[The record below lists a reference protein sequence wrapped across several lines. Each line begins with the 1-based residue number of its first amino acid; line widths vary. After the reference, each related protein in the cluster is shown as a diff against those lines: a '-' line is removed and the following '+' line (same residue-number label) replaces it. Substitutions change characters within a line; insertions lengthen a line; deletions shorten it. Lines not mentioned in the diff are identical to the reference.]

1 MAEFVHLHLHTE
13 FSLLDGACRI
23 DELLDEAVKLKMPAL
38 AVTEHGNLF
47 SSVVFHD
54 HARDRGLKPILG
66 CEVYVAQGSRFDKS
80 GPQTETNHLVLL
92 AETNEGY
99 KNLIKLV
106 SAGYTEGFYYRP
118 RIDKELLAQHATGLI
133 GLSSCLKGEV
143 ASALKVE
150 QTRQALDAAGRLRD
164 ILGRDN
170 FFLEMQYQGI
180 DEQKTVNRGIV
191 PLARDL
197 DLRLVATND
206 VHYLRQGDSQPHDV
220 LLCIGT
226 GKTVT
231 DAQRLRYT
239 GDQFFLKTADQMAG
253 VFKDHPDALKN
264 TLLVAERCNV
274 TIPKGQ
280 NHLPSF
286 GVPEGFTLDQYFEHV
301 VRDGFAQRSTRLHQ
315 LAASGR
321 LKHTLDEYA
330 RRLEYEIEMI
340 KKMGYTG
347 YFLIVWDFIR
357 YAREEG
363 IPVGPGRGSAAG
375 SLVAWCMRITDVDPL
390 DFGLIFERFLNP
402 ERVSLPDIDVDFCE
416 RRRGE
421 VIDYVTRKY
430 GRENVA
436 QIITFGTMKAK
447 AVVRDVGRALD
458 MPYADVN
465 NIAKQIPPALDMTL
479 DKALAENPVLKDMVA
494 RDPKVKEVIEIGKR
508 LEGMSRHASV
518 HAAGVVIAPGPITDY
533 APLYKGNRD
542 EITTQWNMKEVE
554 RIGLL
559 KMDFLGLST
568 LTLIQDCLAEI
579 KRTEGIALDIDS
591 IPLDD
596 PKTYKVFGDGA
607 AFGIFQFE
615 SSGMRELLRKAKP
628 ERLDDLIAL
637 NALYRPGPLKSG
649 MVDDWVARKQG
660 RTEVKYEL
668 PQLEPILSETYGV
681 IAYQEQVMRVAQS
694 LAGFT
699 LGQAD
704 VLRKA
709 MGKKDPKVMAKQR
722 EAFMEGARSKGIN
735 EKKATKIFDLMEYFA
750 GYGFNKSHSTA
761 YALLAYQTGFLKAN
775 YPWHFAAA
783 LLTIEAQNT
792 DKLALYL
799 AESRDRGIP
808 VLPPDINQS
817 QLNFTVE
824 AGRGV
829 RFGLTAI
836 KGLGEGAIKSIIQAR
851 EALGGRIPSLHAL
864 CVELDLRLA
873 NKRVFEAL
881 VKAGACD
888 TLVDADRH
896 PPLRMPLPVIRARLF
911 ASIES
916 AFEHG
921 SRTQRDKELGQTD
934 LFVSLTESVNI
945 GDGQPSAILLPM
957 VPPWSEIEQLNFEKE
972 ALGLYWSGH
981 PIDRW
986 ADDLREYGSK
996 TTKDLIV
1003 KKEAGDTLQDDGI
1016 DETVSMT
1023 PSVNGSDRPAAAP
1036 ANGNG
1041 NGNANGRPLAED
1053 ISIGGIV
1060 SGLRPLKTRK
1070 GDRMCVFML
1079 DDAHGSIEVVVFP
1092 EAFKQHGHLAENGN
1106 TVCVAGRFERDDE
1119 SARIL
1124 ASEIVPIEIV
1134 RERLAKSVAIRLS
1147 MPPHGRAT
1155 LEKLFDVLAHH
1166 KGDRRVAFV
1175 IHEQEKHIR
1184 VTADVSGI
1192 RVRPSERLVSEVE
1205 KICGAGSVS
1214 LRPSTIAQDAPS
1226 KVEGR

>member
-1 MAEFVHLHLHTE
+1 MPEFVHLHLHTE

-38 AVTEHGNLF
+38 AVTEHGNMF

-92 AETNEGY
+92 AESNEGY
-99 KNLIKLV
+99 RNLIKLV

-118 RIDKELLAQHATGLI
+118 RIDKDLLARHAAGLI

-143 ASALKVE
+143 ASALKV
-150 QTRQALDAAGRLRD
+150 QQARPALEAAGRLRD
-164 ILGRDN
+164 ILGKDN

-180 DEQKTVNRGIV
+180 EEQKVVNRGIV

-197 DLRLVATND
+197 GLPLVATND
-206 VHYLRQGDSQPHDV
+206 VHYLRQGDYQPHDI

-226 GKTVT
+226 GKTVN

-239 GDQFFLKTADQMAG
+239 GDQFFLKTPEQMAA
-253 VFKDHPDALKN
+253 VFKDFPEALRN
-264 TLLVAERCNV
+264 TLVVAERCNV

-286 GVPEGFTLDQYFEHV
+286 GVPDGFTLDEYFEHV
-301 VRDGFAQRSTRLHQ
+301 VREGFAQRVVRLQQ
-315 LAASGR
+315 LAAQGR
-321 LKHTLDEYA
+321 LRQSVDEYA

-340 KKMGYTG
+340 RKMGYTG

-375 SLVAWCMRITDVDPL
+375 SLVAWCMRITDVDPI
-390 DFGLIFERFLNP
+390 DFDLIFERFLNP

-458 MPYADVN
+458 MPYADVDR
-465 NIAKQIPPALDMTL
+465 IAKQIPPALDMTL
-479 DKALAENPVLKDMVA
+479 DKALNENPVLKDMVA
-494 RDPKVKEVIEIGKR
+494 KDAKVKEVIEIGKR

-533 APLYKGNRD
+533 APLYKGARD

-579 KRTEGIALDIDS
+579 KRTEGIELDIDA

-596 PKTYKVFGDGA
+596 AKTYKVFGDGA

-668 PQLEPILSETYGV
+668 PQLEPILSDTYGV
-681 IAYQEQVMRVAQS
+681 IAYQEQVMRIAQA
-694 LAGFT
+694 LAGFS

-722 EAFMEGARSKGIN
+722 EAFMEGARAKGIN

-761 YALLAYQTGFLKAN
+761 YAFLAYQTAYLKAN

-792 DKLALYL
+792 DKLAMYL

-808 VLPPDINQS
+808 VLPPDINES
-817 QLNFTVE
+817 QLHFSVE
-824 AGRGV
+824 AGTGV

-836 KGLGEGAIKSIIQAR
+836 KGLGEGAIRAILDAR
-851 EALGGRIPSLHAL
+851 TRLGGRIPSLHAL
-864 CVELDLRLA
+864 CEELDLRIA

-888 TLVDADRH
+888 SLVGGATH
-896 PPLRMPLPVIRARLF
+896 PPVREPLNSIRARLF
-911 ASIES
+911 AAIDG
-916 AFEHG
+916 ACEHG
-921 SRTQRDKELGQTD
+921 NRLQRNKDLGQVD
-934 LFVSLTESVNI
+934 LFGG
-945 GDGQPSAILLPM
+945 GDAENPGPTIVPLPD
-957 VPPWSEIEQLNFEKE
+957 VPPWSEIEQLTYEKE
-972 ALGLYWSGH
+972 TLGLYWTGH
-981 PIDRW
+981 PIDRY
-986 ADDLREYGSK
+986 ADDLREYGAR
-996 TTKDLIV
+996 TTADLV
-1003 KKEAGDTLQDDGI
+1003 PKREAAAVAAADD
-1016 DETVSMT
+1016 
-1023 PSVNGSDRPAAAP
+1023 SDDAASEPAARSE
-1036 ANGNG
+1036 NGNG
-1041 NGNANGRPLAED
+1041 NGTGNGQGQGRVAED

-1070 GDRMCVFML
+1070 GDRMCVFTL
-1079 DDAHGSIEVVVFP
+1079 DDASGSIEVVVFP
-1092 EAFKQHGHLAENGN
+1092 EAFKQHGHYTENGRS
-1106 TVCVAGRFERDDE
+1106 VLVHGRFERDDE
-1119 SARIL
+1119 SVRLL
-1124 ASEIVPIEIV
+1124 ASEIVPLEMV

-1155 LEKLFDVLAHH
+1155 LERLLELLARH

-1175 IHEQEKHIR
+1175 VFEQDRHLR

-1192 RVRPSERLVSEVE
+1192 RVRPSEQLVSEVE

-1214 LRPSTIAQDAPS
+1214 LR
-1226 KVEGR
+1226 

>member
-1 MAEFVHLHLHTE
+1 MAPEFVHLHLHTE

-38 AVTEHGNLF
+38 AVTEHGNMF

-66 CEVYVAQGSRFDKS
+66 CEVYVAQGSRFDKN

-92 AETNEGY
+92 AETYEGW
-99 KNLIKLV
+99 KNLIKLS

-118 RIDKELLAQHATGLI
+118 RIDKELLAQYSKGLI

-150 QTRQALDAAGRLRD
+150 QAKQALEAAARLRD
-164 ILGRDN
+164 ILGPGN

-180 DEQKTVNRGIV
+180 EEQKVVNRGLL
-191 PLARDL
+191 PLAGEL
-197 DLRLVATND
+197 NLPLVATND
-206 VHYLRQGDSQPHDV
+206 VHYLRQGDYQPHDI

-226 GKTVT
+226 GKTVN

-239 GDQFFLKTADQMAG
+239 GDQFFLKTAEQMAA
-253 VFKDHPDALKN
+253 VFSGHEDALQN
-264 TLLVAERCNV
+264 TLLIAERCNV
-274 TIPKGQ
+274 TIPRGT
-280 NHLPSF
+280 NHLPTF
-286 GVPEGFTLDQYFEHV
+286 GVPDGLTIEQYFEQV
-301 VRDGFAQRSTRLHQ
+301 AREGFAQRLARVRGLHAAGQ
-315 LAASGR
+315 LR
-321 LKHTLDEYA
+321 HTADEYQ

-340 KKMGYTG
+340 KQMGYAG

-357 YAREEG
+357 YAREHH

-375 SLVAWCMRITDVDPL
+375 SVVAWSMRITDVDPME
-390 DFGLIFERFLNP
+390 FELIFERFLNP
-402 ERVSLPDIDVDFCE
+402 ERVSMPDIDVDFCE

-421 VIDYVTRKY
+421 VIEYVTRKY

-465 NIAKQIPPALDMTL
+465 NIAKQIPAALDMTL
-479 DKALAENPVLKDMVA
+479 DKALAENPILKDMA
-494 RDPKVKEVIEIGKR
+494 AKDPKVKEVIDIGRR

-518 HAAGVVIAPGPITDY
+518 HAAGVVIAPGPIIDY
-533 APLYKGNRD
+533 APLYKGARD
-542 EITTQWNMKEVE
+542 EIVTQWNMKEVD
-554 RIGLL
+554 RVGLL

-568 LTLIQDCLAEI
+568 LTLIDDALKEI
-579 KRTEGIALDIDS
+579 KRTEGLDLDIDRVG
-591 IPLDD
+591 LDD
-596 PKTYKVFGDGA
+596 PKTYRIFAEGA
-607 AFGIFQFE
+607 TYGIFQFE
-615 SSGMRELLRKAKP
+615 SSGMRDLLRRARP
-628 ERLDDLIAL
+628 DRFDDLIVL

-668 PQLEPILSETYGV
+668 NQLEPILSDTYGV
-681 IAYQEQVMRVAQS
+681 IAYQEQVMRIAQG

-722 EAFMEGARSKGIN
+722 ETFVAGAAAKGIS

-750 GYGFNKSHSTA
+750 GYGFPKAHSTA
-761 YALLAYQTGFLKAN
+761 YALLAYQTAYLKAN
-775 YPWHFAAA
+775 YPSHFTAA

-792 DKLALYL
+792 DKLAMYL
-799 AESRDRGIP
+799 AEARDRGVT
-808 VLPPDINQS
+808 VLSPDVNVS
-817 QLNFTVE
+817 QLGFSVE
-824 AGRGV
+824 KRADGSRPV

-836 KGLGEGAIKSIIQAR
+836 KGLGDGAIQAILAVR
-851 EALGGRIPSLHAL
+851 DELGGRIPSLHAL
-864 CVELDLRLA
+864 CEKLDMRLA

-881 VKAGACD
+881 VKSGACD
-888 TLVDADRH
+888 SLSPQGARTTPPPVSGPRLDGEADKARPSATLAK
-896 PPLRMPLPVIRARLF
+896 IRAQLF
-911 ASIES
+911 AAIDS
-916 AFEHG
+916 ACEHG
-921 SRTQRDKELGQTD
+921 SRMQRNNDVGQVD
-934 LFVSLTESVNI
+934 LFGGGDEGAVSAVTV
-945 GDGQPSAILLPM
+945 PLPD
-957 VPPWSEIEQLNFEKE
+957 VPAWSEIDQLNYEKE
-972 ALGLYWSGH
+972 SLGLYWSGH
-981 PIDRW
+981 PVDRY
-986 ADDLREYGSK
+986 ADALRRYGAK
-996 TTKDLIV
+996 TTGDLIV
-1003 KKEAGDTLQDDGI
+1003 RREPAEADEDADAGDAAESQPGAH
-1016 DETVSMT
+1016 
-1023 PSVNGSDRPAAAP
+1023 GSPTPAAHA
-1036 ANGNG
+1036 ANG
-1041 NGNANGRPLAED
+1041 AAARLAED

-1092 EAFKQHGHLAENGN
+1092 DAFKQHGHVVDNGRM
-1106 TVCVAGRFERDDE
+1106 VLVAGRFERDDE

-1124 ASEIVPIEIV
+1124 ATEIQPLEIV
-1134 RERLAKSVAIRLS
+1134 RERLAKAVAIRVS
-1147 MPPHGRAT
+1147 TPPHDRAT
-1155 LEKLFDVLAHH
+1155 FEKLWEVFAHH
-1166 KGDRRVAFV
+1166 KGDRPVAFD
-1175 IHEQEKHIR
+1175 IELNGSPRLR
-1184 VTADVSGI
+1184 VKVDVNAQI
-1192 RVRPSERLVSEVE
+1192 RVRPSEQLVSEVE

-1214 LRPSTIAQDAPS
+1214 LR
-1226 KVEGR
+1226 